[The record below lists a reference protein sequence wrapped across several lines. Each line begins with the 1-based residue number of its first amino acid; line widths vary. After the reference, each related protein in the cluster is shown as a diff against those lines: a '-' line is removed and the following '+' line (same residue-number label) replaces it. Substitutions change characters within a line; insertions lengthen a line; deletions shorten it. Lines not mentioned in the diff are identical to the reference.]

1 MKTELINEGF
11 VKIDGDK
18 LRVEAPYKERDETRL
33 EDFTLKDGRKAQ
45 RCVVTK
51 AGRKLRTRIG
61 RPNELEPKIWH
72 FYKRD
77 GERFRIV
84 KDSFEGTRAE
94 AVAACIKQFG
104 KES

>member
-1 MKTELINEGF
+1 MKIDVVNQGF

-33 EDFTLKDGRKAQ
+33 EDFTLPDGRKAQ
-45 RCVVTK
+45 RYVVTK

-61 RPNELEPKIWH
+61 RANELEPKIWH
-72 FYKRD
+72 FYKHD
-77 GERFRIV
+77 GERFQVV
-84 KDSFEGTRAE
+84 KDSFKGTRSE

-104 KES
+104 KET